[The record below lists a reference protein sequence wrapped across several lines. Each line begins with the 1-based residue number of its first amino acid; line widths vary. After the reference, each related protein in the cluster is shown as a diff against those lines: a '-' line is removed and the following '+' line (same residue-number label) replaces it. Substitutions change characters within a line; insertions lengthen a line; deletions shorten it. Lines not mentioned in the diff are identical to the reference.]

1 VSEDTPVREVLPILR
16 SALAAEQQ
24 TERFTRAAGWH
35 PQQ

>member
-1 VSEDTPVREVLPILR
+1 MIGFVREVLPILR

-35 PQQ
+35 PTA